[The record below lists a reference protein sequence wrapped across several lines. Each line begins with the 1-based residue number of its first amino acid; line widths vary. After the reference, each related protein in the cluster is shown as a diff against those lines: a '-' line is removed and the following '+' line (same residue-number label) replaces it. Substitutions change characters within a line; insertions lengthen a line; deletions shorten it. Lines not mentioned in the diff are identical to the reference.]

1 MTNIEVIEGYGKENY
16 GSYALKKAYQKFAS
30 RGLIIGVAIHLAA
43 ITTYY
48 VTTVVLKDHEPPT
61 VKFMDINELQNAPP
75 LQDVTPPPQVKIETP
90 QEIKVATGVPVV
102 VPDEEAK
109 ADLTIQ
115 TQEEIKTDISANS
128 NIGNTEGEV
137 KVDISGAIQGLQ
149 SDEPGMNDF
158 VAVEQQPVIINKV
171 LPIYPDLAKKAGLE
185 GKVIVK
191 GLIDEKGDIKKVVVL
206 SGDEMFKD
214 AAVQAL
220 YQTKFKPAING
231 NRAVKVWITYPFIF
245 RLK

>member
-16 GSYALKKAYQKFAS
+16 GSYALKRAYQTYAS
-30 RGLIIGVAIHLAA
+30 RGLIIGIAIHLAA

-48 VTTVVLKDHEPPT
+48 VGTVVMKGDNYAT
-61 VKFMDINELQNAPP
+61 VKFTDINELQNAPP
-75 LQDVTPPPQVKIETP
+75 LQETTPPPKVIEVP
-90 QEIKVATGVPVV
+90 QEIKPVTGIPVV
-102 VPDEEAK
+102 VPD
-109 ADLTIQ
+109 ADATPDMTIQ
-115 TQEEIKTDISANS
+115 TQEEIKTDMATNVGTSD
-128 NIGNTEGEV
+128 EV
-137 KVDISGAIQGLQ
+137 KVDISGTIQGLPN

-171 LPIYPDLAKKAGLE
+171 IPVYPDLAKKAGLE

-191 GLIDEKGDIKKVVVL
+191 GLIDETGVVKKVVVL

-220 YQTKFKPAING
+220 YATKFKPAING